1 VDLEVPID
9 GVGEALEALVR
20 HFEPFGIGNPSPTFR
35 TTGVHLAAA
44 PRKVGGD
51 GLKLSIDGAGGTL
64 EAIGWGMAS
73 LAPTLH
79 VSRPIDLAYRLDRDE
94 YRGVSRL
101 QLRVAGVRPCSE

>member
-1 VDLEVPID
+1 M
-9 GVGEALEALVR
+9 
-20 HFEPFGIGNPSPTFR
+20 FR
-35 TTGVHLAAA
+35 TTGVHLATA
-44 PRKVGGD
+44 PRKVGSD
-51 GLKLSIDGAGGTL
+51 GLKLSIDGALGPL
-64 EAIGWGMAS
+64 DAIGWGMAS